1 MILADGC
8 NNNVNK
14 SRDELKSSPHN
25 ITINLIKFE
34 ENKKDKQ
41 APFTILHTAVATV
54 NGHKLK
60 LLLDAGA
67 DALATLKRC
76 YEKLCLRPKEA
87 NNVLTV
93 RTMNGHKS
101 SSSKY
106 VEVRL
111 SDDITIKTFVL
122 AQDYVMKQQKIDL
135 LTLWPTLDETLAKEV
150 KENLATGGID
160 MIIGLDH
167 LYGKISNIRHIIHP
181 DKRLALLHTHL
192 DILLEGT

>member
-1 MILADGC
+1 MSLTDGC

-14 SRDELKSSPHN
+14 DRDEPKSSPHN
-25 ITINLIKFE
+25 ITINLTKLE

-67 DALATLKRC
+67 DASATLKKC
-76 YEKLCLRPKEA
+76 YEKLGLRPKEA
-87 NNVLTV
+87 NKVLTV

-111 SDDITIKTFVL
+111 SDDIKIKTFAL
-122 AQDYVMKQQKIDL
+122 AQDYVINQQK
-135 LTLWPTLDETLAKEV
+135 
-150 KENLATGGID
+150 
-160 MIIGLDH
+160 MICWNCGQH
-167 LYGKISNIRHIIHP
+167 LMTR
-181 DKRLALLHTHL
+181 
-192 DILLEGT
+192 